1 MPITMPLLVL
11 ATATLGI
18 EIALLLR
25 AFGLIVA
32 ARRLGVEISHINV
45 GFGRTL
51 CTRTIR
57 RCPVKIR
64 CVPLGV
70 FVSIPAIQVRS
81 VWRFGKEEATRR
93 GGRDRLLIS
102 ISAITGSLAAV
113 ILAAALIW
121 AGGVGEP
128 VPTTSVTIGDVPELY
143 TDADGAERLN
153 PEWLAGLRPG
163 DEVLTVNGSALS
175 EGWRE
180 LTEELVLSV
189 DMVTLRFTRQGAT
202 REVRYEPAENPDLEG
217 LRYPFFRP
225 DLKVEILSV
234 AADSPAEEAGLVTGD
249 ILLEVGGVRALDMSV
264 VADQVQSSAGG
275 SVSLLVERAGR
286 ELAIPGLRPRAVPTE
301 NGGTRYLIGVTL
313 EADKP
318 SIRIVHP
325 MPWQTVGT
333 VLARSSPLGWRPQ
346 RQQPGPRPRHMS
358 GPIGALGTLAA
369 RTARHPR
376 TALAAAAGWSVLFVW
391 VICIT
396 LLPFLDAGRACI
408 GLAQLILPR
417 RWWLRSVTLVLCLLC
432 LIPPAIIIYA
442 DVVQAGLLSPVHRA
456 PPQAE

>member
-81 VWRFGKEEATRR
+81 AWRFEGAEATRQ

-113 ILAAALIW
+113 ILAAVLIW

-143 TDADGAERLN
+143 TDADGAERFN

-163 DEVLTVNGSALS
+163 DEVLTVNGLALS
-175 EGWRE
+175 EGWGE
-180 LTEELVLSV
+180 LTEELVLAV
-189 DMVTLRFTRQGAT
+189 DLVTLRFTRQGSP
-202 REVRYEPAENPDLEG
+202 REVRYRPAENPNLEG

-225 DLKVEILSV
+225 DLRVEILSV
-234 AADSPAEEAGLVTGD
+234 AADSPAEEAGLMTGD
-249 ILLEVGGVRALDMSV
+249 ILLEVDDVRALDIATV
-264 VADQVQSSAGG
+264 LDQVQSCAGRPIPF
-275 SVSLLVERAGR
+275 LVERQGKQ
-286 ELAIPGLRPRAVPTE
+286 LTIPNLRPRATPVE
-301 NGGTRYLIGVTL
+301 NGNTRYTVGVTL
-313 EADKP
+313 EAGKP

-432 LIPPAIIIYA
+432 LVPPAIIIICSDA
-442 DVVQAGLLSPVHRA
+442 MRAGLLSPGHRA
-456 PPQAE
+456 PP